1 MVIASQLFR
10 EIMACFPTGVAI
22 VTAHEAGTR
31 PRGLTVSAF
40 CPVSLEPPLVL
51 VCIDKR
57 SNTLPALQE
66 SGGFTVN
73 FLAGGREHLA
83 VLYASKSEAEEQF
96 PAPVTAEK
104 ITPTEIVLVVSEL
117 LRAADIS
124 LFDLAMWYR
133 RGTKT

>member
-1 MVIASQLFR
+1 MPDVAVPSALTEHGAEFHR
-10 EIMACFPTGVAI
+10 VAEAFVEMAERVRVDGAFARVPSSDLEHVLTAAI
-22 VTAHEAGTR
+22 
-31 PRGLTVSAF
+31 
-40 CPVSLEPPLVL
+40 
-51 VCIDKR
+51 K
-57 SNTLPALQE
+57 
-66 SGGFTVN
+66 
-73 FLAGGREHLA
+73 
-83 VLYASKSEAEEQF
+83 LYAAKAEAEEQF